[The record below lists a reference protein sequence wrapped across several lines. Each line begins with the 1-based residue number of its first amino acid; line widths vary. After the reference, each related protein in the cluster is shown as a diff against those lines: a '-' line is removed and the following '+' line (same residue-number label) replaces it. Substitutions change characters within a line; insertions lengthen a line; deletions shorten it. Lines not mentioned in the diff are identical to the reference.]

1 MYDIRARSS
10 FHDRAAARPAAPAPV
25 RAHDDR
31 YGVPLRLPQSNRA
44 DIAPPEAEL
53 LRAIGRALEEQREE
67 QRAKAAR
74 TAPLVDRIETI
85 LGNRLRAA
93 NDIGHPLLQ
102 EQPRREEP
110 VAPAIAPM
118 ISPEPLAANREE
130 AAEPRPLPLRRRVG
144 VGALAMTVAATTM
157 IGAGLPA
164 LMPAPP
170 TLYRAETTLAVKT
183 DAASRAAF
191 TEAAAK
197 GLMSARVVASTVAAL
212 KLDHDPEFAG
222 ASANALGVAL
232 DLLSATGAA
241 ADPASRAEATLKHA
255 VEILPDAAAGTIL
268 VRVTTG
274 DSGKSMRIATRLAEA
289 ASPADG
295 PGGNPETDTA
305 LRKAYDEAKAELTA
319 FTAKSGEGNV
329 KVAVDLRRQIDRLDA
344 DLREADQTILNA
356 KAQADRLKAAKLA
369 GVLDGSLPSDM
380 LSPALQDWRD
390 KYAVART
397 ALAQLSAELGPRHPR
412 LLQQQAETDGLKENM
427 GKELTRL
434 AQAANAA
441 AKAAVEARKGL
452 NDRRNT
458 LIAQSRD
465 TGVDLARLTE
475 LGEKATAARSRLED
489 AASASTGTVPGGHIT
504 LIKPARATAVSAP
517 DGLAGRSLA
526 GAAAGLAAA
535 LAAAFLLRLRKPG
548 AAPRQDMPLSPPLS
562 QPLSSEPPPAPQPVP
577 TAVDE
582 MEVLR
587 SEISGLRDRLLVHGL
602 EARQPLR

>member
-10 FHDRAAARPAAPAPV
+10 FHDRAAARPAAPALA
-25 RAHDDR
+25 RAHDGR
-31 YGVPLRLPQSNRA
+31 YGSPRGAPPSNRP

-53 LRAIGRALEEQREE
+53 LRAIGRALEEQR
-67 QRAKAAR
+67 AKAAAP
-74 TAPLVDRIETI
+74 APLVDRIETI

-93 NDIGHPLLQ
+93 NDVGHALPQ
-102 EQPRREEP
+102 EQARREEP
-110 VAPAIAPM
+110 AAPASEPM
-118 ISPEPLAANREE
+118 ISLEPLTAIIKKP
-130 AAEPRPLPLRRRVG
+130 AEPRPVVPRRRVG
-144 VGALAMTVAATTM
+144 GIGVAMMLAAATT

-164 LMPAPP
+164 LMPASP
-170 TLYRAETTLAVKT
+170 TLYRAEATLAVKT

-191 TEAAAK
+191 TEVAAK

-222 ASANALGVAL
+222 PRANAFGVAL

-241 ADPASRAEATLKHA
+241 ADPTSRAEATLKHA

-274 DSGKSMRIATRLAEA
+274 DSGKSMRIAARLAEA
-289 ASPADG
+289 VSPPDG
-295 PGGNPETDTA
+295 SGGNAATDAA

-329 KVAVDLRRQIDRLDA
+329 KVAVDLRRQIDGLDA
-344 DLREADQTILNA
+344 DLKEADQTILDA

-369 GVLDGSLPSDM
+369 GVLDGSFPSDM

-390 KYAVART
+390 KYAVAKT

-434 AQAANAA
+434 AQTANVA
-441 AKAAVEARKGL
+441 AKAAVDARKAL

-465 TGVDLARLTE
+465 TGVDLSRLTE
-475 LGEKATAARSRLED
+475 LSDKAAAARSRLD
-489 AASASTGTVPGGHIT
+489 DSASASAGTVTDGHIT
-504 LIKPARATAVSAP
+504 LMKPALATAVSAP
-517 DGLAGRSLA
+517 DGLTGGSLA
-526 GAAAGLAAA
+526 GAAAGLVAG
-535 LAAAFLLRLRKPG
+535 LAAAFLLRLRKPI
-548 AAPRQDMPLSPPLS
+548 AASEEEMSAS
-562 QPLSSEPPPAPQPVP
+562 SPLSSAPPALQAVP
-577 TAVDE
+577 TTVDE

-587 SEISGLRDRLLVHGL
+587 SEISGLRDRLRVHTF

>member
-1 MYDIRARSS
+1 MYDIRARNS
-10 FHDRAAARPAAPAPV
+10 FQDRAAAGPRP
-25 RAHDDR
+25 HDDS
-31 YGVPLRLPQSNRA
+31 YAPPQSSRP

-53 LRAIGRALEEQREE
+53 LRAIGRALEEQRA
-67 QRAKAAR
+67 RAAR

-93 NDIGHPLLQ
+93 NDVGHPLPQ
-102 EQPRREEP
+102 EPADDEELG
-110 VAPAIAPM
+110 VPADEPM
-118 ISPEPLAANREE
+118 IPLEPLAAVREKP
-130 AAEPRPLPLRRRVG
+130 AEPRPAAPRRRASG
-144 VGALAMTVAATTM
+144 IGLAMMVAAATM

-164 LMPAPP
+164 LMPASP
-170 TLYRAETTLAVKT
+170 TLYRAEATLAVKS

-191 TEAAAK
+191 TQAAAK
-197 GLMSARVVASTVAAL
+197 GLLSARVVASTVAAL

-274 DSGKSMRIATRLAEA
+274 DSGKSMRIAARLAEA
-289 ASPADG
+289 VSAADG
-295 PGGNPETDTA
+295 AGGNVETDTA
-305 LRKAYDEAKAELTA
+305 LRKTYDEVKAELAA

-329 KVAVDLRRQIDRLDA
+329 KVAIDLRRQIDRLDA
-344 DLREADQTILNA
+344 DLKQADQNILAA

-369 GVLDGSLPSDM
+369 EVLDGSLPSDM

-390 KYAVART
+390 KYAVAKT
-397 ALAQLSAELGPRHPR
+397 TLVQLSAELGPRHPR

-434 AQAANAA
+434 AQTANLT
-441 AKAAVEARKGL
+441 AKAAVDARKGL
-452 NDRRNT
+452 NDRRNR

-465 TGVDLARLTE
+465 TGVDLSRLTE
-475 LGEKATAARSRLED
+475 LSEKANAARSRLEEATS
-489 AASASTGTVPGGHIT
+489 AAVETAADGRIV
-504 LIKPARATAVSAP
+504 LLKPALATAVSGS
-517 DGLAGRSLA
+517 DGLRALT
-526 GAAAGLAAA
+526 GAAAALAIG
-535 LAAAFLLRLRKPG
+535 LAAAFLLRLRRPVADSPHEKMPVSRPQ
-548 AAPRQDMPLSPPLS
+548 APLPSMPV
-562 QPLSSEPPPAPQPVP
+562 PAPAP
-577 TAVDE
+577 VDE
-582 MEVLR
+582 MELLR
-587 SEISGLRDRLLVHGL
+587 SEISGLRDRLRVHAL

>member
-1 MYDIRARSS
+1 MYDIRARNS
-10 FHDRAAARPAAPAPV
+10 FQDRAAAGPRP
-25 RAHDDR
+25 HDDS
-31 YGVPLRLPQSNRA
+31 YGAPRSSRP

-53 LRAIGRALEEQREE
+53 LRAIGRALEEQRT
-67 QRAKAAR
+67 RAAR

-93 NDIGHPLLQ
+93 NDVGHPLLQ
-102 EQPRREEP
+102 EPAGDEELSVP
-110 VAPAIAPM
+110 GDEPM
-118 ISPEPLAANREE
+118 ISPEPLAAVHEE
-130 AAEPRPLPLRRRVG
+130 PAEPRPAAPRRRTSG
-144 VGALAMTVAATTM
+144 IGLAMMVAAATM

-164 LMPAPP
+164 LMPASPV
-170 TLYRAETTLAVKT
+170 LYRAEATLAVKS

-191 TEAAAK
+191 TQAAAK
-197 GLMSARVVASTVAAL
+197 GLLSARVVASTVASL

-274 DSGKSMRIATRLAEA
+274 DSDKSMRIAARLAEA
-289 ASPADG
+289 VSAADG
-295 PGGNPETDTA
+295 AGGNVETDTA
-305 LRKAYDEAKAELTA
+305 LRKTYDEVKAELAA

-329 KVAVDLRRQIDRLDA
+329 KVAIDLRRQIDRLDA
-344 DLREADQTILNA
+344 DLKEADQNILAA

-369 GVLDGSLPSDM
+369 EVLDGSLPSDM

-390 KYAVART
+390 KYAVAKT
-397 ALAQLSAELGPRHPR
+397 TLAQLSAELGPRHPR

-434 AQAANAA
+434 AQTANLA
-441 AKAAVEARKGL
+441 AKAAVDARKGL

-465 TGVDLARLTE
+465 TGVDLSRLTE
-475 LGEKATAARSRLED
+475 LSEKANAARSRLEEATSATAET
-489 AASASTGTVPGGHIT
+489 AADGRVV
-504 LIKPARATAVSAP
+504 LLKPALATAVLGS
-517 DGLAGRSLA
+517 DGLIGRALA
-526 GAAAGLAAA
+526 GATAGLAIG
-535 LAAAFLLRLRKPG
+535 LAAAFLLRLRRPVAESTSEKMPVSRPQ
-548 AAPRQDMPLSPPLS
+548 APLPSMPA
-562 QPLSSEPPPAPQPVP
+562 QAPAP
-577 TAVDE
+577 ADE
-582 MEVLR
+582 MELLR
-587 SEISGLRDRLLVHGL
+587 SEISGLRDRLRVHTL

>member
-10 FHDRAAARPAAPAPV
+10 FHDRPATRPAAAAPA

-31 YGVPLRLPQSNRA
+31 YGLPGGVPRSNRP

-53 LRAIGRALEEQREE
+53 LRAIGRALEE

-85 LGNRLRAA
+85 LGNHLRAA
-93 NDIGHPLLQ
+93 NDIGHPLPQ
-102 EQPRREEP
+102 ELARGEEP
-110 VAPAIAPM
+110 VAPTDAPL
-118 ISPEPLAANREE
+118 ISSEPLAALVKEP
-130 AAEPRPLPLRRRVG
+130 AEPRPVAPRRRVG
-144 VGALAMTVAATTM
+144 GSAVVMTVAAATM
-157 IGAGLPA
+157 IGAGLPV
-164 LMPAPP
+164 LMPVSPA
-170 TLYRAETTLAVKT
+170 LYRAEATFAVKT

-222 ASANALGVAL
+222 QRANALGVAL

-241 ADPASRAEATLKHA
+241 ADPASRAEATLKHS

-274 DSGKSMRIATRLAEA
+274 DSGKSMRIAARLAEA
-289 ASPADG
+289 VSPANG
-295 PGGNPETDTA
+295 TGGNTESDAA
-305 LRKAYDEAKAELTA
+305 LRKAYDEAKAELAA

-344 DLREADQTILNA
+344 DLKQADQSILEA
-356 KAQADRLKAAKLA
+356 KTQADRLKAAKLT

-412 LLQQQAETDGLKENM
+412 LLQQQAETDGIKENM
-427 GKELTRL
+427 GKELARL

-441 AKAAVEARKGL
+441 AKTAVDARKGL

-475 LGEKATAARSRLED
+475 LSEKAAAARSRLD
-489 AASASTGTVPGGHIT
+489 DTASASAGPAGDGHIT
-504 LIKPARATAVSAP
+504 LMKPALATAVSAP
-517 DGLAGRSLA
+517 DGLTGRSLA
-526 GAAAGLAAA
+526 GAAAGFAAG
-535 LAAAFLLRLRKPG
+535 LAAAFLLRLRKPV
-548 AAPRQDMPLSPPLS
+548 AAAEEEMPLSQALS
-562 QPLSSEPPPAPQPVP
+562 KPISSAPPASHPV
-577 TAVDE
+577 AAEVEE
-582 MEVLR
+582 MEALR

-602 EARQPLR
+602 DARQPLR

>member
-10 FHDRAAARPAAPAPV
+10 FHDRAATRPAAAGPA
-25 RAHDDR
+25 RAHGDG
-31 YGVPLRLPQSNRA
+31 YGLPGGVPRSNRA

-53 LRAIGRALEEQREE
+53 LRAIGRALEEQR
-67 QRAKAAR
+67 AKAAR
-74 TAPLVDRIETI
+74 TPPLVDRIETI
-85 LGNRLRAA
+85 LGNHLRAA
-93 NDIGHPLLQ
+93 NDVGHPLPQ
-102 EQPRREEP
+102 EHPRREEP
-110 VAPAIAPM
+110 AAPAIEPM
-118 ISPEPLAANREE
+118 ISPEPLAAIHEE
-130 AAEPRPLPLRRRVG
+130 PAEPRTAAPRRRVG
-144 VGALAMTVAATTM
+144 GSALVMTAAAATM
-157 IGAGLPA
+157 IGAGLPM
-164 LMPAPP
+164 LMPASPA
-170 TLYRAETTLAVKT
+170 LYRAEATLAVKT

-197 GLMSARVVASTVAAL
+197 GLMSARVVASTVASL

-222 ASANALGVAL
+222 QKANALGVAL

-241 ADPASRAEATLKHA
+241 ADPASRAEASLKRS

-274 DSGKSMRIATRLAEA
+274 DSGKSMRIAARLAEA
-289 ASPADG
+289 VSPANG
-295 PGGNPETDTA
+295 TGGNTESDAA
-305 LRKAYDEAKAELTA
+305 LRKAYDEAKAELAA

-344 DLREADQTILNA
+344 DLKQADQTILEA
-356 KAQADRLKAAKLA
+356 KAPADRLKAAKLA
-369 GVLDGSLPSDM
+369 SVLDGSLPSDM

-412 LLQQQAETDGLKENM
+412 LLQQQAEIDGLKENM

-434 AQAANAA
+434 AQAANVA
-441 AKAAVEARKGL
+441 AKTAVDTRKGL

-475 LGEKATAARSRLED
+475 LSEKAAAARSRLDD
-489 AASASTGTVPGGHIT
+489 AASASVGTAADGHIT
-504 LIKPARATAVSAP
+504 LMKPALATAVSAP
-517 DGLAGRSLA
+517 DGLTSRSLA
-526 GAAAGLAAA
+526 GAAAGLAAG
-535 LAAAFLLRLRKPG
+535 LAAAFLLRLRKPV
-548 AAPRQDMPLSPPLS
+548 AAAEEEMPLS
-562 QPLSSEPPPAPQPVP
+562 QPLSLPQPVP
-577 TAVDE
+577 AEVDE
-582 MEVLR
+582 VEALR

-602 EARQPLR
+602 DARQPLR

>member
-1 MYDIRARSS
+1 MYDIRARNS
-10 FHDRAAARPAAPAPV
+10 FQDRAAAGP
-25 RAHDDR
+25 RADEDS
-31 YGVPLRLPQSNRA
+31 YGVHRSSRP

-53 LRAIGRALEEQREE
+53 LRAIGRVLEEQRA
-67 QRAKAAR
+67 RAAR

-93 NDIGHPLLQ
+93 NDVGHPLPQ
-102 EQPRREEP
+102 EPARHEELTVLAGEPMISSAPLAAVREEP
-110 VAPAIAPM
+110 
-118 ISPEPLAANREE
+118 
-130 AAEPRPLPLRRRVG
+130 AEPQPAAPRRRVG
-144 VGALAMTVAATTM
+144 GTGLAMMVAAATI

-164 LMPAPP
+164 LMPASPA
-170 TLYRAETTLAVKT
+170 LYRAEATLSVKS

-191 TEAAAK
+191 TQAAAK
-197 GLMSARVVASTVAAL
+197 GLLSARMVASTVAAL

-222 ASANALGVAL
+222 TSANALGVAL

-241 ADPASRAEATLKHA
+241 ADPASRAEAALKHA
-255 VEILPDAAAGTIL
+255 VEILPEAAAGTIL

-274 DSGKSMRIATRLAEA
+274 DSGKSMRIAARLAEA
-289 ASPADG
+289 VSAADG
-295 PGGNPETDTA
+295 PGDAETDA
-305 LRKAYDEAKAELTA
+305 ASRKTYDEAKAELAA

-329 KVAVDLRRQIDRLDA
+329 KVAIDLRRQIDQLDA
-344 DLREADQTILNA
+344 DLKAADQNILAA
-356 KAQADRLKAAKLA
+356 KAQTDRLKAAKLA
-369 GVLDGSLPSDM
+369 EVLDGSLPSDM

-434 AQAANAA
+434 AQTANLA
-441 AKAAVEARKGL
+441 AKAAVDARKGL

-465 TGVDLARLTE
+465 TGVDLSRLTE
-475 LGEKATAARSRLED
+475 LSEKANAARSRLEEATS
-489 AASASTGTVPGGHIT
+489 AAVGTAADGRIV
-504 LIKPARATAVSAP
+504 LLKPALATKVLGT
-517 DGLAGRSLA
+517 DGLTGRSLA
-526 GAAAGLAAA
+526 GAAAGLAMG
-535 LAAAFLLRLRKPG
+535 LAAAFLLRLRRPVADPAREKT
-548 AAPRQDMPLSPPLS
+548 
-562 QPLSSEPPPAPQPVP
+562 PAPQPQAP
-577 TAVDE
+577 LPSMPAQDPAPIDE

-587 SEISGLRDRLLVHGL
+587 SEISGLRDRLRVHAL

>member
-1 MYDIRARSS
+1 MYDIRARNS
-10 FHDRAAARPAAPAPV
+10 FQDRAAAGP
-25 RAHDDR
+25 RAHEDS
-31 YGVPLRLPQSNRA
+31 YGVPRSSRP

-53 LRAIGRALEEQREE
+53 LRAIGRVLEEQRA
-67 QRAKAAR
+67 RAAR

-93 NDIGHPLLQ
+93 NDVGHPLPQ
-102 EQPRREEP
+102 EPKRHEELTVPAGEPMISSAPLAAVREEP
-110 VAPAIAPM
+110 
-118 ISPEPLAANREE
+118 
-130 AAEPRPLPLRRRVG
+130 AEPRPAAPRRRVG
-144 VGALAMTVAATTM
+144 GIGPAMMVAAATI

-164 LMPAPP
+164 LMPASPA
-170 TLYRAETTLAVKT
+170 LYRAEATLSVKS

-191 TEAAAK
+191 TQAAAK
-197 GLMSARVVASTVAAL
+197 GLLSARMVASTVAAL

-274 DSGKSMRIATRLAEA
+274 DSGKSMRIAARLAEA
-289 ASPADG
+289 VSAADG
-295 PGGNPETDTA
+295 PGDAETDA
-305 LRKAYDEAKAELTA
+305 AMRKTYDEAKAELAA

-329 KVAVDLRRQIDRLDA
+329 KVAIDLRRQIDQLDA
-344 DLREADQTILNA
+344 DLKAADQNILAA
-356 KAQADRLKAAKLA
+356 KAQTDRLKAAKLA
-369 GVLDGSLPSDM
+369 EVLDGSLPFDM

-434 AQAANAA
+434 AQTANLA
-441 AKAAVEARKGL
+441 AKAAVDARKGL

-465 TGVDLARLTE
+465 TGVDLSRLTE
-475 LGEKATAARSRLED
+475 LSEKANAARSRLEEATS
-489 AASASTGTVPGGHIT
+489 AAVGTAADGRIV
-504 LIKPARATAVSAP
+504 LLKPALATAVLGT
-517 DGLAGRSLA
+517 DGLTGRSLA
-526 GAAAGLAAA
+526 AAAAGLAIG
-535 LAAAFLLRLRKPG
+535 LAAAFLLRLRRPVADPTREK
-548 AAPRQDMPLSPPLS
+548 APARRPQAPLPSMPAQD
-562 QPLSSEPPPAPQPVP
+562 PAPI
-577 TAVDE
+577 DE

-587 SEISGLRDRLLVHGL
+587 SEISGLRDRLRVHAL

>member
-10 FHDRAAARPAAPAPV
+10 FHDRPAARPAAPASV

-31 YGVPLRLPQSNRA
+31 YGVPPRLPRSNRP

-53 LRAIGRALEEQREE
+53 LRAIGRALEEQR
-67 QRAKAAR
+67 AKAAR
-74 TAPLVDRIETI
+74 TEPLVDRIETI

-93 NDIGHPLLQ
+93 NDIGHPLPH
-102 EQPRREEP
+102 EQPRRQEP
-110 VAPAIAPM
+110 AAPVIQPI
-118 ISPEPLAANREE
+118 ISPEPLAAIRQE
-130 AAEPRPLPLRRRVG
+130 AAEPRPPAPRRRVG
-144 VGALAMTVAATTM
+144 GSALAVTVAAATM

-164 LMPAPP
+164 LMPASP
-170 TLYRAETTLAVKT
+170 TLYRAEATLAVKT

-191 TEAAAK
+191 TQAAAK
-197 GLMSARVVASTVAAL
+197 GLISARVVASAVAAL

-222 ASANALGVAL
+222 QRANALGVAL

-241 ADPASRAEATLKHA
+241 ADPASRAEAALKHA
-255 VEILPDAAAGTIL
+255 VEILPDAAAGTIR

-274 DSGKSMRIATRLAEA
+274 DSGKSMRIAARLAEA
-289 ASPADG
+289 VSPADG
-295 PGGNPETDTA
+295 PGGSAETDAA

-344 DLREADQTILNA
+344 DLKEADQTILSA

-427 GKELTRL
+427 GKELARL

-441 AKAAVEARKGL
+441 AKAAVDARKGL

-475 LGEKATAARSRLED
+475 LSEKATAARSRLED
-489 AASASTGTVPGGHIT
+489 AASASTGTVADGHIS
-504 LIKPARATAVSAP
+504 LISPARATAVSAP
-517 DGLAGRSLA
+517 DGLTGRSLA
-526 GAAAGLAAA
+526 GAAAGLAAG
-535 LAAAFLLRLRKPG
+535 LAAAFLLRRRKPM
-548 AAPRQDMPLSPPLS
+548 AAPEEESPS
-562 QPLSSEPPPAPQPVP
+562 LSSPPPAPQPVP
-577 TAVDE
+577 TAADE

-587 SEISGLRDRLLVHGL
+587 SELSGLRDRLLVHGL

>member
-1 MYDIRARSS
+1 MYDIRARNS
-10 FHDRAAARPAAPAPV
+10 FQDRAAAGPRP
-25 RAHDDR
+25 HDDS
-31 YGVPLRLPQSNRA
+31 YGAPRSSRP

-53 LRAIGRALEEQREE
+53 LRAIGRALEEQRA
-67 QRAKAAR
+67 RAAR

-93 NDIGHPLLQ
+93 NDVGHPLPQ
-102 EQPRREEP
+102 E
-110 VAPAIAPM
+110 PAGDEKLSVPADEPM
-118 ISPEPLAANREE
+118 ISPEPLAAVREE
-130 AAEPRPLPLRRRVG
+130 PAEPRPVAPRHRASGIGLAMM
-144 VGALAMTVAATTM
+144 VGAATI

-164 LMPAPP
+164 LMPASPA
-170 TLYRAETTLAVKT
+170 LYRAEATLAVKS

-191 TEAAAK
+191 TQAAAK
-197 GLMSARVVASTVAAL
+197 GLLSAKVVASTVAAL

-268 VRVTTG
+268 VKVTTG
-274 DSGKSMRIATRLAEA
+274 DSGKSTRIAARLAEA
-289 ASPADG
+289 VSATDG
-295 PGGNPETDTA
+295 PAGNVETDAA
-305 LRKAYDEAKAELTA
+305 LRKTYDEVKAELAA

-329 KVAVDLRRQIDRLDA
+329 KVAIDLRRQIDQLDA
-344 DLREADQTILNA
+344 DLKAADQNILAA
-356 KAQADRLKAAKLA
+356 KAQTDRLKAAKLA
-369 GVLDGSLPSDM
+369 EVLDGSLPSDM

-390 KYAVART
+390 KYAVAKT
-397 ALAQLSAELGPRHPR
+397 TLAQLSAELGPRHPR

-434 AQAANAA
+434 AQTANLA

-465 TGVDLARLTE
+465 TGVDLSRLTE
-475 LGEKATAARSRLED
+475 LREKANAARSRLEEATS
-489 AASASTGTVPGGHIT
+489 AAVVAAADGRIV
-504 LIKPARATAVSAP
+504 LLKPALTTAVSAT
-517 DGLAGRSLA
+517 DGRISRSLM
-526 GAAAGLAAA
+526 GAAAGLAAG
-535 LAAAFLLRLRKPG
+535 LAAAFLLRLRRPVADSASEKMPVSRPQ
-548 AAPRQDMPLSPPLS
+548 APLPSMPV
-562 QPLSSEPPPAPQPVP
+562 PAPAP
-577 TAVDE
+577 VDE
-582 MEVLR
+582 MEMLR
-587 SEISGLRDRLLVHGL
+587 SQISGLRDRLRVHAL

>member
-1 MYDIRARSS
+1 MYDIRARNS
-10 FHDRAAARPAAPAPV
+10 FQDRAAAGP
-25 RAHDDR
+25 RAHEDS
-31 YGVPLRLPQSNRA
+31 YGVPRSSRP

-53 LRAIGRALEEQREE
+53 LRAIGRVLEEQRA
-67 QRAKAAR
+67 RAAR

-93 NDIGHPLLQ
+93 NDVGHPLLQ
-102 EQPRREEP
+102 EPARHEELSVPADEPMISSAPLAAVREEP
-110 VAPAIAPM
+110 
-118 ISPEPLAANREE
+118 
-130 AAEPRPLPLRRRVG
+130 AEPRPAAPRRRVG
-144 VGALAMTVAATTM
+144 GTGVAMMVAVATI

-164 LMPAPP
+164 LMPALPA
-170 TLYRAETTLAVKT
+170 LYRAEATLAVKS

-191 TEAAAK
+191 TQAAAK
-197 GLMSARVVASTVAAL
+197 GLLSARMAASTVAAL

-268 VRVTTG
+268 LRVTTG
-274 DSGKSMRIATRLAEA
+274 DSGKSMRIAARLAEA
-289 ASPADG
+289 VSTADG
-295 PGGNPETDTA
+295 PGGAETDAA
-305 LRKAYDEAKAELTA
+305 LRKTYDEAKAELAA

-329 KVAVDLRRQIDRLDA
+329 KVAIDLRRQIDQLDA
-344 DLREADQTILNA
+344 DLKAADQNILAA
-356 KAQADRLKAAKLA
+356 KAQTDRLKAAKLA
-369 GVLDGSLPSDM
+369 EVLDGSLPSDM

-434 AQAANAA
+434 AQTANLA
-441 AKAAVEARKGL
+441 AKAAVDARKGL

-465 TGVDLARLTE
+465 TGVDLSRLTE
-475 LGEKATAARSRLED
+475 LSEKANAARSRLEEATS
-489 AASASTGTVPGGHIT
+489 AAVGTAADGRIV
-504 LIKPARATAVSAP
+504 LLKPALATAVLGT
-517 DGLAGRSLA
+517 DGLTGRSLA
-526 GAAAGLAAA
+526 GAAAGLAMG
-535 LAAAFLLRLRKPG
+535 LAAAFLLRLRRPVADPAREKT
-548 AAPRQDMPLSPPLS
+548 
-562 QPLSSEPPPAPQPVP
+562 PAPQPQAP
-577 TAVDE
+577 LPSMPAQDPAPIDE

-587 SEISGLRDRLLVHGL
+587 SEISGLRDRLRVHAL